1 MNILYFTYP
10 LSAVLIFIL
19 VFGLGIFLIRKYQ
32 LGWRLFF
39 IGAAGFIISQ
49 ILHIPF
55 NFLLLNPF
63 LRNLS
68 SSSLPEVLVFAI
80 TGLLLGLSAGLF
92 EEFTRYGLFRWWAR
106 EARSWAKGLLLGS
119 GWGGGEAILFA
130 AIPILLSY
138 LVMLVLKT
146 NELPGLLPPD
156 QMELVKQSSAAYW
169 SIPWYDSLL
178 GFVERAFA
186 IPIQISLS
194 LLVLQVFTRQ
204 QSRWLWIA
212 IGWHTLVD
220 GLVVFALSL
229 WQGYSWLI
237 YAIEALAGLFAIFSL
252 LIIFR
257 LKQPEPEPTPALVPP
272 LAPGDASALPPV
284 EVTSENLSESR
295 YN

>member
-10 LSAVLIFIL
+10 LSALLIIFL
-19 VFGLGIFLIRKYQ
+19 VFGLAIYLIRKYQ

-55 NFLLLNPF
+55 NVLLLNPL

-68 SSSLPEVLVFAI
+68 SSSLPGVLVFAT

-106 EARSWAKGLLLGS
+106 EARSWAKGLLLGT
-119 GWGGGEAILFA
+119 GWGGSEAVLFA

-138 LVMLVLKT
+138 LVMLTLKT
-146 NELPGLLPPD
+146 VELPDLLPPD
-156 QMELVKQSSAAYW
+156 QMELIKQSSAAYW

-194 LLVLQVFTRQ
+194 VLVLQVFTRQ
-204 QSRWLWIA
+204 QSRWLWVA

-220 GLVVFALSL
+220 GLVVFALSI
-229 WQGYSWLI
+229 WQGYSWLF
-237 YAIEALAGLFAIFSL
+237 YAIEALAGLFAVISL
-252 LIIFR
+252 VIIFR
-257 LKQPEPEPTPALVPP
+257 QKQPEPVPHPGQIPPAT
-272 LAPGDASALPPV
+272 PGDASTLPPL